1 MNEKTDVGKNNYW
14 SMIVEGGFYFAGYTF
29 FDAYV
34 IIPVFVDALTGNLK
48 LAGLAVAL
56 KLSLFIIPQLLMG
69 LYTARIKN
77 VPMFLGITGFSGRA
91 AFFAV
96 PLILLTNA
104 NPYIKVS
111 ILYFALAAA
120 SFADGLTN
128 VPWLDILGRT
138 IEPAKRGRLMG
149 YQMLLGGVGG
159 LGAGLLIKRM
169 LAGNGT
175 IESKYASVFL
185 IGAIVITI
193 SGLLLF
199 TLKDSRGN
207 VTVACE
213 PHILKYLKGLRRF
226 LLDNQDYRKLIATQV
241 LANFSGLAAPLYVLF
256 AKSHFS
262 LDAKKV
268 TTLIFVQIMGGLF
281 SGIAWGNL
289 SHRKGNRF
297 TIQASLIG
305 NAFLAALAMFL
316 YLYGAKNA
324 MAPLTIMVF
333 IAGILQGG
341 WLGYTNYLLD
351 IVPDKERP
359 AYIALTST
367 ILFPFTLIPFIGGV
381 IADTAGFPA
390 VFLAVEAF
398 VLLALSMSFGLKEKH
413 SN

>member
-1 MNEKTDVGKNNYW
+1 MRKDVGKNNYW

-34 IIPVFVDALTGNLK
+34 VIPVFVNALTGDLK

-56 KLSLFIIPQLLMG
+56 KLSLYIIPQLLMG

-77 VPMFLGITGFSGRA
+77 IPMFLGITGFLGRA

-104 NPYIKVS
+104 DPYIKVAV
-111 ILYFALAAA
+111 LYFALAAA

-128 VPWLDILGRT
+128 VPWLDILSRT
-138 IEPAKRGRLMG
+138 IEPGKRGRLMG
-149 YQMLLGGVGG
+149 YQMLLGGIGG
-159 LGAGLLIKRM
+159 LAAGLLIKHM

-185 IGAIVITI
+185 IGAIIITI

-199 TLKDSRGN
+199 TLKDGQRNIKAAG
-207 VTVACE
+207 E
-213 PHILKYLKGLRRF
+213 PHILKYFKGLHKY
-226 LLDNQDYRKLIATQV
+226 LLDNPDYRKLIATQG

-256 AKSHFS
+256 AKNHFS
-262 LDAKKV
+262 LDENKV
-268 TTLIFVQIMGGLF
+268 TTLIFVQIIGGLF
-281 SGIAWGNL
+281 SGITWGNL
-289 SHRKGNRF
+289 SHRKGNKF
-297 TIQASLIG
+297 TIQASLVL
-305 NAFLAALAMFL
+305 NALVAAIAVFL
-316 YLYGAKNA
+316 YLGGMENA
-324 MAPLTIMVF
+324 MAPLIIMVF
-333 IAGILQGG
+333 LAGILQGG

-351 IVPDKERP
+351 IVSDNERP

-367 ILFPFTLIPFIGGV
+367 ILFPFTFIPLIGGI

-398 VLLALSMSFGLKEKH
+398 VLSALFMSFGLQKN
-413 SN
+413 SLRS